1 MEEEASRTSAGGEHA
16 SCKWSGEEER
26 FSPVQVDRGR
36 RRADTSVS
44 FSLASIGRFILRRDR
59 VAVARESSL
68 LYTDNVLV
76 EARAESESN
85 ASFDRFS
92 QCLWCIPTLK

>member
-1 MEEEASRTSAGGEHA
+1 MPDQRQRSWRASKLQMGR
-16 SCKWSGEEER
+16 R
-26 FSPVQVDRGR
+26 RQLFSPVQVDRGR
-36 RRADTSVS
+36 RSADTSVS
-44 FSLASIGRFILRRDR
+44 FSLASKSRFILRRDH
-59 VAVARESSL
+59 VAVARESSF

-85 ASFDRFS
+85 ASFDRFA